1 MNLVLRREY
10 APLAILAV
18 QAVLLAAVWRL
29 DSLPPRMTAL
39 GLATVLG
46 LWSWLANLWRHRAIA
61 DTPTSRIA
69 SAAQGYVELI
79 GQGRPLPDAPL
90 LSPMT
95 NLPCLWY
102 RYTLYKRVNDSWEYE
117 EEGRSDLEFLLDDGS
132 GRCLV
137 DPAGAEVLSSH
148 VETREAG
155 DRRYTEHLLLEGDRL
170 YILGQF
176 ISTSASHEGL
186 DARQD
191 LDDLLHEWKRD
202 PDALRRRFDR
212 DGDGQISPTE
222 WSLAVEAARREV
234 ADSHR
239 GRLREPIR
247 HRLYK
252 PTRGRFFL
260 ISDHAPDDLG
270 RRYARWAGAHVA
282 VLLVV
287 LGAWAWLV
295 HGLW

>member
-1 MNLVLRREY
+1 MDLVARREH
-10 APLAILAV
+10 APLLA
-18 QAVLLAAVWRL
+18 LLAQAALLGALWRL
-29 DSLPPRMTAL
+29 DSLPIRVAAL
-39 GLATVLG
+39 SLATILG
-46 LWSWLANLWRHRAIA
+46 LWAWLAAMRRHRAIA

-69 SAAQGYVELI
+69 SAAQGYVELV

-95 NLPCLWY
+95 SLPCLWY
-102 RYTLYKRVNDSWEYE
+102 RYTLYRRVNDRWEYE
-117 EEGRSDLEFLLDDGS
+117 EQGRSDLEFLLDDGS

-155 DRRYTEHLLLEGDRL
+155 DRRYTEHLLSEGDRL
-170 YILGQF
+170 YLLGQF
-176 ISTSASHEGL
+176 ASTSASHEGL

-191 LDDLLHEWKRD
+191 LGDLLHDWKRD
-202 PDALRRRFDR
+202 PDALRRRFDL
-212 DGDGQISPTE
+212 DGDGEISEQE
-222 WSLAVEAARREV
+222 WSLAVAAARREV

-247 HRLYK
+247 HRLSK
-252 PTRGRFFL
+252 PPRGRIYL

-270 RRYARWAGAHVA
+270 RRYARWAAAHLA

-287 LGAWAWLV
+287 LGGWAWLV

>member
-1 MNLVLRREY
+1 
-10 APLAILAV
+10 
-18 QAVLLAAVWRL
+18 
-29 DSLPPRMTAL
+29 
-39 GLATVLG
+39 
-46 LWSWLANLWRHRAIA
+46 
-61 DTPTSRIA
+61 
-69 SAAQGYVELI
+69 
-79 GQGRPLPDAPL
+79 
-90 LSPMT
+90 
-95 NLPCLWY
+95 
-102 RYTLYKRVNDSWEYE
+102 VNDNWEYQ

-202 PDALRRRFDR
+202 PDALRSRFDQ

-270 RRYARWAGAHVA
+270 WRYARWAGAHLA

-295 HGLW
+295 HSLW

>member
-1 MNLVLRREY
+1 MNLVPRREY
-10 APLAILAV
+10 APLAVLAI
-18 QAVLLAAVWRL
+18 QAVLLAAAWLL
-29 DSLPPRMTAL
+29 DSLPQRMTAL
-39 GLATVLG
+39 GLAAVLG
-46 LWSWLANLWRHRAIA
+46 LWSWLAAMRRHRAIA

-79 GQGRPLPDAPL
+79 GQGRSLPDASL

-102 RYTLYKRVNDSWEYE
+102 RYTLYKRVNDSWEYQ

-132 GRCLV
+132 GRCMV
-137 DPAGAEVLSSH
+137 DPAGAEVLTSH

-155 DRRYTEHLLLEGDRL
+155 DQRYTEHLLLEGDRL

-176 ISTSASHEGL
+176 NSTSASHEGL

-191 LDDLLHEWKRD
+191 LDGLLHEWKRD
-202 PDALRRRFDR
+202 PDALRQRFDL
-212 DGDGQISPTE
+212 DGDGRISPTE

-234 ADSHR
+234 ADRHR
-239 GRLREPIR
+239 DRLREPVR
-247 HRLYK
+247 HRLHK
-252 PTRGRFFL
+252 PPRGRFYL
-260 ISDHAPDDLG
+260 ISERPPDDLSRG
-270 RRYARWAGAHVA
+270 YARWAGTHLAM
-282 VLLVV
+282 LLAV
-287 LGAWAWLV
+287 LGAWASLV

>member
-29 DSLPPRMTAL
+29 DSLPLRMAAL

-46 LWSWLANLWRHRAIA
+46 LWSWLAAMSRHRAIA

-79 GQGRPLPDAPL
+79 GLGRPLPDAPL

-102 RYTLYKRVNDSWEYE
+102 RYTLYRRVNDSWEYE
-117 EEGRSDLEFLLDDGS
+117 EEGRSDLELLLDDGT

-137 DPAGAEVLSSH
+137 DPDGAEVLTSH

-155 DRRYTEHLLLEGDRL
+155 DKRYTEHLLLEGDRL
-170 YILGQF
+170 YVLGQF
-176 ISTSASHEGL
+176 ASTSASHEGL
-186 DARQD
+186 DVRQD
-191 LDDLLHEWKRD
+191 LDDLLHDWKRD
-202 PDALRRRFDR
+202 PAALHRRFDL
-212 DGDGQISPTE
+212 DGNGELDPSE
-222 WSLAVEAARREV
+222 WNQAVAAARREV
-234 ADSHR
+234 AENHR

-252 PTRGRFFL
+252 PTRGRFYL

-270 RRYARWAGAHVA
+270 RRYARWAGAHLA
-282 VLLVV
+282 MLLVM